1 MARATMAPV
10 LTDMP
15 LEQLRSH
22 RSAHRDP
29 EGLTGFWDS
38 TLAQARA
45 AGGEVRLVPQP
56 TPLTSVDVYD
66 VTFPGFEG
74 QPIRA
79 WLRVP
84 AGAVEAAE
92 RTGRGLATVVQFV
105 GYGGGRGE
113 PADDLLFA
121 SCGFAHLHVDTR
133 GQGSTWS
140 RGATPDVG
148 TEDPASHGAQ
158 FPGVMTRGITSPETS
173 YYRRLFTDAARAVD
187 AARTLAVVDAGRVA
201 VYGGSQGGAMAIA
214 AGGLVPDVGA
224 VVAHVPFLCDI
235 RRSMTI
241 TDADPFHELVR
252 YLAVHRDEV
261 DAVHRTLDHVDGVG
275 FARRGRAPARFT
287 AALMDA
293 VVPPSGPFAAYAEWG
308 GGDPSV
314 HKEIE
319 VWPYNGHEGGG
330 SVDEVAAV
338 EFFSRHLG

>member
-1 MARATMAPV
+1 M

-29 EGLTGFWDS
+29 EGLADFWDS

-45 AGGEVRLVPQP
+45 AGGEVRLVPEP
-56 TPLTSVDVYD
+56 TPLRSVDVYD
-66 VTFPGFEG
+66 VTFPGFAG
-74 QPIRA
+74 QPVRA

-84 AGAVEAAE
+84 AGAVEAAG
-92 RTGRGLATVVQFV
+92 RSGRGLPTVVQFV

-121 SCGFAHLHVDTR
+121 SCGFAHLHMDTR

-140 RGATPDVG
+140 RGVTPDAG
-148 TEDPASHGAQ
+148 TDDPASHSAQ

-187 AARTLAVVDAGRVA
+187 AARTLAVVDASRVA
-201 VYGGSQGGAMAIA
+201 VFGGSQGGAAAIA
-214 AGGLVPDVGA
+214 AGALVPDVAA
-224 VVAHVPFLCDI
+224 VVAHVPFLADI

-252 YLAVHRDEV
+252 YLAVHRHDVE
-261 DAVHRTLDHVDGVG
+261 AVHRTLDHIDGVG

-287 AALMDA
+287 AALMDPI
-293 VVPPSGPFAAYAEWG
+293 VPPSGPFAVHAEWG
-308 GGDPSV
+308 GGDPGV

-338 EFFSRHLG
+338 EFIARHLG

>member
-1 MARATMAPV
+1 MF
-10 LTDMP
+10 TDMP
-15 LEQLRSH
+15 LSQLRAH
-22 RSAHRDP
+22 RSDHRDP
-29 EGLTGFWDS
+29 EGLAAFWDT

-45 AGGEVRLVPQP
+45 AGGSTDAVVVPEP
-56 TPLTSVDVYD
+56 TPLTGVDVYD
-66 VTFPGFEG
+66 VTFPGFDG
-74 QPIRA
+74 QPIKA

-84 AGAVEAAE
+84 AGAVADAE
-92 RTGRGLATVVQFV
+92 RSGRGLPTVVQFV

-113 PADDLLFA
+113 PTENLLFA
-121 SCGFAHLHVDTR
+121 SCGFAHLHMDTR
-133 GQGSTWS
+133 GQGSAWS

-148 TEDPASHGAQ
+148 TADPDSHSPQ

-187 AARTLAVVDAGRVA
+187 AARTLAVVDAARVA

-214 AGGLVPDVGA
+214 AGALVPDVGA

-241 TDADPFHELVR
+241 TDEDPFHELVR
-252 YLAVHRDEV
+252 YLAVHRDAV
-261 DAVHRTLDHVDGVG
+261 DAVHRTLDVIDGVG

-287 AALMDA
+287 VGLMDA
-293 VVPPSGPFAAYAEWG
+293 VVPPSGPFAAHAAWGEYAADRGVE
-308 GGDPSV
+308 V

-330 SVDEVAAV
+330 PVDEVAAV
-338 EFFSRHLG
+338 EFIARHLG